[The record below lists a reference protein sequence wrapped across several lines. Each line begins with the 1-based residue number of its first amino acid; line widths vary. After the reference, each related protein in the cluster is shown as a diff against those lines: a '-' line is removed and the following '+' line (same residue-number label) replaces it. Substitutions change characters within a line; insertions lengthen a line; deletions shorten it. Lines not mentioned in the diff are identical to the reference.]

1 MKRRPILAVAAAAL
15 LAGASAAAAQQP
27 GHETR
32 SAERVRPPDRA
43 VELAQATPPPA
54 ARRPD
59 ARRNQLYGDELFTP
73 AERQAFFDR
82 MKAAQT
88 PEERARLV
96 AERRATAEARAQEKG
111 VPLPEARLPA
121 PGAPAPRAQ

>member
-1 MKRRPILAVAAAAL
+1 MIRRTIFAAAACAL
-15 LAGASAAAAQQP
+15 LAGASAAAARQ
-27 GHETR
+27 
-32 SAERVRPPDRA
+32 SAEQRQGSERAGPPERA
-43 VELAQATPPPA
+43 VELSQAAPPPE

-59 ARRNQLYGDELFTP
+59 ARRNQLYGDEFFTP

-96 AERRATAEARAQEKG
+96 TERRATAEARAKEKG
-111 VPLPEARLPA
+111 VPLPEARPPVA
-121 PGAPAPRAQ
+121 GAAAPRAQ